1 MKTSFAGLA
10 AATGL
15 FLAATGAH
23 AQEETPNTDFDK
35 IGACFDSIK
44 SASAVSAT
52 KAPKMELNV
61 YINNKVNDASCGM
74 TVHGVIDEKSEATEY
89 DFQTFAVVGNHSYR
103 LGGDFKTSGLT
114 IDVDYDG
121 VKYKAAPIPG
131 EDDMRIEITA
141 PTSLLANDMEALE
154 EEAKEGRIT
163 MTAKD
168 DITTVTIA
176 KGNIHDWMPE
186 NIADNIMMTML
197 GTMEVSERLDS
208 DEIGHAAEKSAEQS
222 ASVVMPKTAP
232 EPVF

>member
-52 KAPKMELNV
+52 ISPKMELSV
-61 YINNKVNDASCGM
+61 YVNGKLNDATCGM
-74 TVHGVIDEKSEATEY
+74 TLHGVTNEKSEQTEY
-89 DFQTFAVVGNHSYR
+89 DVETFAVVGNHSYR
-103 LGGDFKTSGLT
+103 MSGDFKTSGFN

-131 EDDMRIEITA
+131 EDDMRIEITG
-141 PTSLLANDMEALE
+141 PTSLFANDMETLE
-154 EEAKEGRIT
+154 EEAKAGRIT

-176 KGNIHDWMPE
+176 KGNAYDWMPE
-186 NIADNIMMTML
+186 DIADNIMMTML
-197 GTMEVSERLDS
+197 GTLEVSERLDS
-208 DEIGHAAEKSAEQS
+208 DEIGRAAEKSAEKS
-222 ASVVMPKTAP
+222 ASVIMPKTAP